1 MRTEQSTIYLDM
13 SKALGISKDRYE
25 YIMSY
30 IAQMT
35 RDYQGDVADI
45 VKEIPLNLKKKERY
59 FAMFIIGRYA
69 SSSFSSVNDER
80 KGEFI
85 TDIIEALK
93 ISQEMAGLITSDIQN
108 RIPKNTKENIN
119 VSTIDIMKKVIDD
132 DLKDIEKCYVAF
144 VLGLIYF

>member
-1 MRTEQSTIYLDM
+1 MRTEQPTIYLDM

-30 IAQMT
+30 IARMT
-35 RDYQGDVADI
+35 RDYQGDVVDI
-45 VKEIPLNLKKKERY
+45 VKEIPLNLKEKERY
-59 FAMFIIGRYA
+59 FTMFIIGRYT
-69 SSSFSSVNDER
+69 SSPFSSVNDER

-85 TDIIEALK
+85 TDIIEVLK
-93 ISQEMAGLITSDIQN
+93 ISQEMARLITSDIQN

-119 VSTIDIMKKVIDD
+119 VSTIDIIKKVIDD
-132 DLKDIEKCYVAF
+132 DLKDVEKCYVAF

>member
-13 SKALGISKDRYE
+13 SKAFDISKDRYE

-30 IAQMT
+30 IARMI
-35 RDYQGDVADI
+35 RDYQGDVVDI
-45 VKEIPLNLKKKERY
+45 VKEIPLNLKEKERY

-69 SSSFSSVNDER
+69 SSPFSSVNDER

-85 TDIIEALK
+85 TDIIGALK
-93 ISQEMAGLITSDIQN
+93 ISQEMARLITSDIQN
-108 RIPKNTKENIN
+108 RIPKDTKENIN
-119 VSTIDIMKKVIDD
+119 ISTIDIIKKVIDD
-132 DLKDIEKCYVAF
+132 DLKDVEKCYVAF